1 MFAVRYD
8 MQNMPLCMQNTPAIC
23 ANEVIGSSA
32 GLVPIN
38 ALVLTDR
45 AKLRIVPEARKH
57 QMLCRSL
64 WPVLALRGRCSR
76 RGAAYGGRLFPFT
89 SCASFLS
96 CERSEVGAC
105 RCSKDFS
112 IPAEWSYRLVQW
124 RRGLLASRR
133 EFRPQR

>member
-45 AKLRIVPEARKH
+45 AKLRIVGN
-57 QMLCRSL
+57 RSL
-64 WPVLALRGRCSR
+64 TGLGKGCPVIQTQWTCDWIKRSKIARRRAAHRPVVCSAHCGYRAPSTLMFEEALS
-76 RGAAYGGRLFPFT
+76 
-89 SCASFLS
+89 
-96 CERSEVGAC
+96 
-105 RCSKDFS
+105 
-112 IPAEWSYRLVQW
+112 
-124 RRGLLASRR
+124 
-133 EFRPQR
+133 